1 MKPFQFKLQAV
12 LTLRQR
18 AEQTALVRYSR
29 AIERRRT
36 AADQLAET
44 EIALAEARRQ
54 WLHAMAEG
62 CPAVRAAQM
71 LDFCHL
77 LEERK
82 QQSEHTLHAADLEL
96 NDSSQLMLL
105 ARQQREAVEKFLA
118 RLRDRYE
125 RQLRIEERKLIDDLI
140 HGRPPVSFSGRPAA
154 GTLWN

>member
-1 MKPFQFKLQAV
+1 MKRFQFKLQAV

-29 AIERRRT
+29 AIELRRA

-54 WLHAMAEG
+54 WLHAMADG

-71 LDFCHL
+71 LAFCHL
-77 LEERK
+77 LEDRK
-82 QQSEHTLHAADLEL
+82 KQSEHTLHAADLEL

-125 RQLRIEERKLIDDLI
+125 RQLRIEEHKLIDDLL
-140 HGRPPVSFSGRPAA
+140 HRRPPVSFSSRPAA